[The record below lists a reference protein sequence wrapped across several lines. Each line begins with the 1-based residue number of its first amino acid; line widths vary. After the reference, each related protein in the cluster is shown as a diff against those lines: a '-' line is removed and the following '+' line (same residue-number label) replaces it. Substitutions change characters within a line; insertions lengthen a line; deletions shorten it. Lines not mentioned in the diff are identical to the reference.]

1 MRESLVDRATIE
13 RLFLIAGAVRAGIVD
28 ALAAGGPATAAHV
41 AAEAGADDR
50 ATLVVLEAL
59 VGEGLVERVG
69 PIPEPPVRAGGPGG
83 EGAAATGASAPAGA
97 PAATGVSAPGVA
109 GPSATL
115 YRLTS
120 LAIAH
125 LVHAGPQQE
134 RWGLLHQARKA
145 RGWLELPEV
154 IQTGRPTPRDPA
166 KRDVKTM
173 VSAMGERDPE
183 ILDEIVDRCLSY
195 AGPIQSM
202 VDIGG
207 AVGHV
212 ARAFSRCGVRATLF
226 DRPAVVPVAREYLGE
241 EGRDIALLEGD
252 FTEALPEGPFDLV
265 YFGNVYHIYSPAT
278 NARVTRE
285 AYSSVPPGGVIAI
298 QDYVWGR
305 SPRAAIFAVNMLQ
318 ATDEG
323 GVWSEAQFREWL
335 KDAGFA
341 KIEMFDLET
350 AGTQLVLATRP
361 L

>member
-1 MRESLVDRATIE
+1 MRESLVDRGTIE

-28 ALAAGGPATAAHV
+28 ALAACEPATASYV
-41 AAEAGADDR
+41 AAAAGADER

-59 VGEGLVERVG
+59 LGEGLVERTG
-69 PIPEPPVRAGGPGG
+69 PVPEPPSRAAAPGG
-83 EGAAATGASAPAGA
+83 EGAAGVGPAPRAPIASSPSVIDDTGAI
-97 PAATGVSAPGVA
+97 
-109 GPSATL
+109 L
-115 YRLTS
+115 YRLTA
-120 LAIAH
+120 LARAH
-125 LVHAGPQQE
+125 LVDPGPRLE

-145 RGWLELPEV
+145 RGWLELPDV

-166 KRDVKTM
+166 NRDVKTM

-183 ILDEIVDRCLSY
+183 ILDEVVDRCLSY
-195 AGPIQSM
+195 AGPVQSM
-202 VDIGG
+202 VDVGG
-207 AVGHV
+207 AVGHL

-226 DRPAVVPVAREYLGE
+226 DRPAVIPVAREYLGE

-252 FTEALPEGPFDLV
+252 FTEALPPGPYDLV

-285 AYSSVPPGGVIAI
+285 AYSIISPGGVIAI

-323 GVWSEAQFREWL
+323 GVWSESQVREWL
-335 KDAGFA
+335 SDAGFA
-341 KIEMFDLET
+341 RIELFDLET